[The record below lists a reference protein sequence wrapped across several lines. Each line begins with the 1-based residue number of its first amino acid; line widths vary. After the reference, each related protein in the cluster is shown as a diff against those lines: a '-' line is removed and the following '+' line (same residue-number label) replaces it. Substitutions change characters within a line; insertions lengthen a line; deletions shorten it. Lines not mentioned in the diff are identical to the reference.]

1 MASQAKETCEKVL
14 RSIKQSQLD
23 FLLQETPYSV
33 FLTIRKRFIKDF
45 KNLSTATQTIESDFV
60 IKDLKSDNKELRDVI
75 IGKEEEIET
84 SKNETFILQK
94 RLKMLKG
101 SY

>member
-1 MASQAKETCEKVL
+1 MASQANETCEKVL